1 MIRRLALV
9 AMLGIAGTVVSA
21 SAAQA
26 AIQFGLIHYDSPG
39 TDTGS
44 NTSLNAEYV
53 KIKNTGAAGV
63 LLTHWTVR
71 DLQGHVYQ
79 FGTYKLCGGCT
90 VTLHTG
96 HGTNTYAN
104 RYWNSS
110 NYVWNNTGD
119 RATLK
124 NAAGTTKDTCSWGS
138 SGPGYI
144 RC

>member
-9 AMLGIAGTVVSA
+9 ALLGLAGTA
-21 SAAQA
+21 FTATAAQA
-26 AIQFGLIHYDSPG
+26 AIQFGLIQYNSPG

-44 NTSLNAEYV
+44 NASLNAEYA
-53 KIKNTGAAGV
+53 KITNTGSAGV
-63 LLTHWTVR
+63 ALTNWTVR
-71 DLQGHVYQ
+71 DAQGHVYK
-79 FGTYKLCGGCT
+79 FGTYKLCGGCA

-104 RYWNSS
+104 RYWNFS
-110 NYVWNNTGD
+110 NYIWNNTGD

-124 NAAGTTKDTCSWGS
+124 NAVGTTKDTCSWGS